1 MRKYI
6 VYLSRD
12 NIIKK
17 KYAIMTFLSNINKW
31 YAMSDS
37 AIVTEIG
44 SLIKRIRLQKNITQQ
59 QLAGQVGLYRST
71 ISEMENGR
79 PSSLLSFIVV
89 LRGLEKLEML
99 NSLSDV
105 PAISPLKMARKEKLV
120 RKRASVTKDKNNP
133 NQDPEVLTW

>member
-1 MRKYI
+1 MQF
-6 VYLSRD
+6 
-12 NIIKK
+12 
-17 KYAIMTFLSNINKW
+17 ASNINNW

-59 QLAGQVGLYRST
+59 QLSDKVGLYRST

-79 PSSLLSFIVV
+79 ASSLLSFIQV
-89 LRGLEKLEML
+89 LRGLEKLDAL

-105 PAISPLKMARKEKLV
+105 PAISPLKLARKEKQS
-120 RKRASVTKDKNNP
+120 RERASVKRKKNNHH
-133 NQDPEVLTW
+133 QDPEVSTW